1 MEKQQQKLMWRF
13 YLVVLII
20 FFFALAIGTKIF
32 VIQWIEGPVFEVM
45 ANNQTIKNVPLQPSR
60 GNIYAADG
68 SILATSVPHYELRW
82 DAAVPSKARFQQN
95 KVALAEALAT
105 FLNQPQANIQ
115 KHLEHARKKK
125 NRYWLVAKNLSFS
138 EMQQIKSF
146 PLFKSGPYKGGLI
159 VEQSIEREHPLG
171 KIAERTIGYEKRDSD
186 GTFIRVGLEGA
197 YFQYLSGEQGYRL
210 KQKIANGQW
219 KPINAN
225 NEKEPTE
232 GFDLYTTIE
241 PNMQDIA
248 QNALLKQ
255 LIDFEAEHGS
265 VVLMEVNTGS
275 IKAIANLG
283 RTSEGLYYEKLNY
296 AVGESHEPG
305 STFKTMAMIAALED
319 KKIDINTPIE
329 TGMGKIQFFGK
340 YEVRDSKRGGFG
352 TISAGRA
359 LEVSSNVGLVKIIH
373 ENYNENPKQFVDRLY
388 NMRLNKP
395 LGLPIKGE
403 GLPKIP
409 YPDDKK
415 EWDGLDLPWMAYGY
429 GVSLTPLQTLT
440 FYNAIANGGIMIK
453 PKFIDKISNLGNQPK
468 QIFKAEILN
477 PSICSEITLK
487 KVKKMLFN
495 VVDKKWGTAF
505 SIKDQNVTMA
515 GKTGTCQVDYSGD
528 EEVQYISSFVGYFPA
543 DYPKYSCIVVIHR
556 PNKSK
561 GYYGSTVAAPVFK
574 AIAKKIYNNTPK
586 EVVLKNEQ
594 LENLLTGSDMNNG
607 VPDVL
612 GLKLKKA
619 VEILEMDGWRVETIG
634 EGTVISQKIKEIKN
648 AESDTIILTLS

>member
-13 YLVVLII
+13 YLVVLLM
-20 FFFALAIGTKIF
+20 FFFALGIGTKIF
-32 VIQWIEGPVFEVM
+32 VIQWIEGPAFEAM
-45 ANNQTIKNVPLQPSR
+45 AINQTIKNVPLEPSR

-68 SILATSVPHYELRW
+68 SILATSVPRYEIRW
-82 DAAVPSKARFQQN
+82 DAVVPSNARFQQS
-95 KVALAEALAT
+95 KVALAKALAT

-115 KHLEHARKKK
+115 KRLELARKKK

-197 YFQYLSGEQGYRL
+197 YFQYLNGEQGYRL

-219 KPINAN
+219 KPINAD

-232 GFDLYTTIE
+232 GFDLYTTIDT
-241 PNMQDIA
+241 NMQDIA

-283 RTSEGLYYEKLNY
+283 RTSKGFYYEKLNY
-296 AVGESHEPG
+296 AIGESHEPG

-319 KKIDINTPIE
+319 KKIDVNTPIE
-329 TGMGKIQFFGK
+329 TGKGKLQFFGK

-373 ENYNENPKQFVDRLY
+373 DNYKENPRQFVDRLY
-388 NMRLNKP
+388 NMGLNKP
-395 LGLPIKGE
+395 LGLSIKGE

-440 FYNAIANGGIMIK
+440 FYNAIANEGIMIK

-468 QIFKAEILN
+468 QIFEVEILN
-477 PSICSEITLK
+477 PSICSKTTLK

-495 VVDKKWGTAF
+495 VVDKKWGTAY

-543 DYPKYSCIVVIHR
+543 DSPKYSCIVVIHR

-586 EVVLKNEQ
+586 EVVLKTEQ
-594 LENLLTGSDMNNG
+594 LEDLLTGSDMNNG
-607 VPDVL
+607 MPDVL
-612 GLKLKKA
+612 GLEVKKA
-619 VEILEMDGWRVETIG
+619 VEILKKVGWQVETIG
-634 EGTVISQKIKEIKN
+634 EGTVVSQKIKEIKN